1 MSRSQVLVILW
12 LCALFPILILAGSV
26 VAIAGTNEHFNMFKA
41 LLVSVSFPLL
51 LIMPGLLVTSFSSRR
66 SEATFRIWIICTAIV
81 ELLVMLLCIR
91 MVSSN
96 EFLVLGWKPDGLSI
110 LVVYGLACLL
120 SLFRSLKGTQKP
132 ELRDVT

>member
-51 LIMPGLLVTSFSSRR
+51 LIM
-66 SEATFRIWIICTAIV
+66 
-81 ELLVMLLCIR
+81 
-91 MVSSN
+91 
-96 EFLVLGWKPDGLSI
+96 
-110 LVVYGLACLL
+110 LACWLQASQAEEVKQRL
-120 SLFRSLKGTQKP
+120 GYG
-132 ELRDVT
+132 